1 MARIQSGYY
10 HRDLHAVLFYH
21 RVITKAVISI
31 RTFNPKTA
39 FDSPAMQAYVHQN
52 LSNAGFGCD
61 NSQSSGMKTCSDAG
75 YITACKGA
83 AGELLLPTC
92 LHELN

>member
-1 MARIQSGYY
+1 MRFFVSLT
-10 HRDLHAVLFYH
+10 RKLHLTPV
-21 RVITKAVISI
+21 
-31 RTFNPKTA
+31 
-39 FDSPAMQAYVHQN
+39 MQAYAHQN
-52 LSNAGFGCD
+52 LSNAGFGSY
-61 NSQSSGMKTCSDAG
+61 NSQSSGMKTCRVAG

>member
-1 MARIQSGYY
+1 
-10 HRDLHAVLFYH
+10 
-21 RVITKAVISI
+21 
-31 RTFNPKTA
+31 
-39 FDSPAMQAYVHQN
+39 MQAYAHQN
-52 LSNAGFGCD
+52 LSNAGFGSD
-61 NSQSSGMKTCSDAG
+61 NSQSSGMKTCMDAG